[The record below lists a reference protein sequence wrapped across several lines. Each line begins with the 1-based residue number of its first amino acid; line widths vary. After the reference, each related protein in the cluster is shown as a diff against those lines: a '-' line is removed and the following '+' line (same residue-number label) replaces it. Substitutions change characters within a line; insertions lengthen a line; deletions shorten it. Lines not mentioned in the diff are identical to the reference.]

1 MTTSIKITALTDI
14 GANIAYTTLVPVVN
28 MGGTPTTEKANLQI
42 VGNLI
47 LNGAGGSYFPAA
59 AEAILAQTVS
69 NAAQP
74 NITSVGT
81 LTGLTVTGNSSLGNV
96 SAGNLVSANYFSGT
110 LTTASQPNITSLGN
124 LASLTVTGNITANNV
139 TVGNIVASNL
149 IEGANLFSST
159 NNNYINLDDP
169 AVSNAVGIHSQTT
182 LHIITDDGNVPYIWN
197 FDQDGDLVM
206 PLPGKLYF
214 GNSNEVDPS
223 NVADI
228 SGARIILKD
237 LGANA
242 TAFPTSIGVANT
254 GAWFN
259 IDDNTKEFSFWANTT
274 QVGSLTGSG
283 DLTINGNISALNAV
297 VWVTAPVSNT
307 ALGSP
312 GQAAY
317 DGGGNLYV
325 CVTTNTWAKFTGTT
339 SW

>member
-59 AEAILAQTVS
+59 ANALLAQTVS

-81 LTGLTVTGNSSLGNV
+81 LTGLIVSGNSTLGNIA
-96 SAGNLVSANYFSGT
+96 AGNLVSANYFSGS

-124 LASLTVTGNITANNV
+124 LSSLTVTGNITSNNV
-139 TVGNIVASNL
+139 VVNNIIAGNL
-149 IEGANLFSST
+149 IEGANLYSST
-159 NNNYINLDDP
+159 NNNFINLDDP
-169 AVSNAVGIHSQTT
+169 AVSSAIGIHSQTSVH
-182 LHIITDDGNVPYIWN
+182 LITDDGNIPYIWN
-197 FDQDGDLVM
+197 FDQDGDMVM
-206 PLPGKLYF
+206 PLPGKIYF
-214 GNSNEVDPS
+214 GNSNLVDPS

-228 SGARIILKD
+228 SGTRIVLED

-242 TAFPTSIGVANT
+242 TAFPTSIGVSNT
-254 GAWFN
+254 GAWFS
-259 IDDNTKEFSFWANTT
+259 IDDTTKEFSFWANTT
-274 QVGSLTGSG
+274 QVGSLSGTG
-283 DLTINGNISALNAV
+283 DLTINGNISALNAA
-297 VWVTAPVSNT
+297 VWVTAPVANT
-307 ALGSP
+307 SAGSA

-317 DGGGNLYV
+317 DVGGNLYV
-325 CVTTNTWAKFTGTT
+325 CVATNTWAKFAGST

>member
-59 AEAILAQTVS
+59 ANALLAQTVS

-81 LTGLTVTGNSSLGNV
+81 LTSLSVSGNSTLGNIA
-96 SAGNLVSANYFSGT
+96 AGNLVSANFFSGA
-110 LTTASQPNITSLGN
+110 LTTAAQPNITSLGN
-124 LASLTVTGNITANNV
+124 LSSLTVTGNVSANNV
-139 TVGNIVASNL
+139 IVGNIVASNL

-159 NNNYINLDDP
+159 NNNYINLNDP
-169 AVSNAVGIHSQTT
+169 NVAGAVGLHSQTSV
-182 LHIITDDGNVPYIWN
+182 HILTDDGNVPYIWN
-197 FDQDGDLVM
+197 FDQQGDLVM
-206 PLPGKLYF
+206 PLPGKIYF
-214 GNSNEVDPS
+214 GNSNLVDPS

-228 SGARIILKD
+228 SGARLVLED

-242 TAFPTSIGVANT
+242 TAFPTSIGVSNT

-259 IDDNTKEFSFWANTT
+259 IDDTTKEFSFWANTA
-274 QVGSLTGSG
+274 QVGSLSGTG

-297 VWVTAPVSNT
+297 VWVTAPVANT
-307 ALGSP
+307 SLGNA
-312 GQAAY
+312 GEAAY
-317 DGGGNLYV
+317 DVGGNLFV
-325 CVTTNTWAKFTGTT
+325 CVATNTWAKFTGTT

>member
-59 AEAILAQTVS
+59 ANALLAQTVS

-81 LTGLTVTGNSSLGNV
+81 LTSLTVSGNSTLGNV
-96 SAGNLVSANYFSGT
+96 AAGNLVSANFFSGS
-110 LTTASQPNITSLGN
+110 LTTAAQPNITSLGN
-124 LASLTVTGNITANNV
+124 LTSLTVTGNIGANNV
-139 TVGNIVASNL
+139 IVGNIVASNL

-169 AVSNAVGIHSQTT
+169 AVSTAVGIHSQTSVH
-182 LHIITDDGNVPYIWN
+182 LITDDGNVPYIWN
-197 FDQDGDLVM
+197 FDQQGDMVM
-206 PLPGKLYF
+206 PLPGKIYF
-214 GNSNEVDPS
+214 GNYQAAPS
-223 NVADI
+223 NVADL
-228 SGARIILKD
+228 SGARLILED

-242 TAFPTSIGVANT
+242 TAFPTSIGVGNS
-254 GAWFN
+254 GAWFSV
-259 IDDNTKEFSFWANTT
+259 DDSSKEFTFWANTVP
-274 QVGSLTGSG
+274 VGYLSGTG
-283 DLTINGNISALNAV
+283 DLAVVGNISALNAV
-297 VWVTAPVSNT
+297 VWVTAPISNT
-307 ALGSP
+307 AVGNA

-317 DGGGNLYV
+317 DVGGNLYV
-325 CVTTNTWAKFTGTT
+325 CVATNTWAKFAGTT